1 MSELNFL
8 DTGGNK
14 QKITTPVVNSLAFNT
29 ANTERVRIDSSGRVL
44 WVLLMVLLIAILQ
57 WMI

>member
-14 QKITTPVVNSLAFNT
+14 QKITTPAVNSMAFNT
-29 ANTERVRIDSSGRVL
+29 ANTERVRIDSNGNVSIHSG
-44 WVLLMVLLIAILQ
+44 
-57 WMI
+57 